1 MRPAVNFSNK
11 YQWKHSNNEGTNAYR
26 EFKKAI
32 HDDKIKKDINEFSK
46 KESIKWIDPNEKT
59 IKHIAKLTH
68 QGIKSIID
76 REFPKA
82 SMMADDI
89 LQFFQMQVSNLPD
102 EGKLRNILLPLKNKI
117 LNSDN
122 ELRNIMAARQTIKE
136 WEQYAEKL
144 KKAA

>member
-11 YQWKHSNNEGTNAYR
+11 YQWKYSNNEGTTAYS
-26 EFKKAI
+26 EFKNAI
-32 HDDKIKKDINEFSK
+32 DNEKIKKDINEFSK
-46 KESIKWIDPNEKT
+46 KQNIKCLDPNEKT
-59 IKHIAKLTH
+59 IKNIAELTH

-136 WEQYAEKL
+136 WEQCAEKL